1 MEGGDVRIDRVPG
14 GAAANLEG
22 AEARYGAVHGRLRLL
37 RSGSTESSPAAGS
50 EGEVGWWRRCEREGG
65 MGWRQAVRQV
75 DGDESESS

>member
-37 RSGSTESSPAAGS
+37 RSGSTESSPAAWRG
-50 EGEVGWWRRCEREGG
+50 GWLVAEMRKGG
-65 MGWRQAVRQV
+65 
-75 DGDESESS
+75 DGC